1 MQSTILQVILKL
13 LSWAGLLLTIVPAFL
28 VFNGYISFETHTRL
42 MLAGMLLWFLTA
54 PFRTQKPNHA

>member
-1 MQSTILQVILKL
+1 MQFLLKL
-13 LSWAGLLLTIVPAFL
+13 LSWIGLLLTIVPAFL
-28 VFNGYISFETHTRL
+28 VFNGYMPFEMHTRL